1 MEDSFQSKLL
11 KELHGLRES
20 FVRLETRFEN
30 FLEVREEVDTL
41 KKKIQDMEV
50 EQAVQK
56 GRSRVRGPLEC
67 PVAIVIRRHAFAARP
82 PAEVFAHGIYPS

>member
-41 KKKIQDMEV
+41 KKKIQEMEV

-56 GRSRVRGPLEC
+56 TKLWFIG
-67 PVAIVIRRHAFAARP
+67 AA
-82 PAEVFAHGIYPS
+82 AGVVMSLVTNFITKNIGN